1 MSCETIKL
9 WKDSMTFSRPIQLVF
24 VLLDKESSGGY
35 NFGFLAQHHINNTN
49 YVAH

>member
-35 NFGFLAQHHINNTN
+35 NFGFLA
-49 YVAH
+49 